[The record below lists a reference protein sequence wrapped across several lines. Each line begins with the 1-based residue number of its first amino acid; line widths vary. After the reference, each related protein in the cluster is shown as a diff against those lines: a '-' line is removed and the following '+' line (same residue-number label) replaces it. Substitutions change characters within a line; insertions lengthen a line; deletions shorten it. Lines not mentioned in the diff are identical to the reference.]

1 MNNNHNQARKTFA
14 SVAAPAP
21 HKPTIAD
28 HPEQARE
35 IIHRLVKSEDLSR
48 ANAAQWSMETIKH
61 IALFCATGMAGSFA
75 AMQIPKISAP
85 IWHSIAGTLFFA
97 AFALCIYRM
106 HCTAI
111 LMKDVAND
119 TQRRFEGVLWGGSKT
134 LEDLFMSPESSAMFD
149 SRWRWIYAM
158 GWIASGLSVVGTAFL
173 LAPIIRLHFQ
183 A

>member
-1 MNNNHNQARKTFA
+1 MNNVNKQARKTFA
-14 SVAAPAP
+14 PAAAPAP

-48 ANAAQWSMETIKH
+48 TNAAQWSMETIKH

-75 AMQIPKISAP
+75 AMQIQKISSP
-85 IWHSIAGTLFFA
+85 LWHSIAGGIFFI

-111 LMKDVAND
+111 LMKDIAND
-119 TQRRFEGVLWGGSKT
+119 AKRRFEGVLWGGSKT
-134 LEDLFMSPESSAMFD
+134 LEDLFMSPESSAKFD
-149 SRWRWIYAM
+149 SRWKWIYAM
-158 GWIASGLSVVGTAFL
+158 GWTASGLSVVGTAFL
-173 LAPIIRLHFQ
+173 LVPIIHLHFQ